1 MSAAEDTERM
11 SNAERLLAML
21 QPLFPDG
28 ETLIDE
34 PFVDR
39 MVAALEDLTT
49 DDLVTVMSG
58 AENFEATYEGLDGA
72 REAWS
77 EWLDAF
83 AEVRF
88 AFEQAQDVGENV
100 IVFVRQIGT
109 TRHGEVEIEQPS
121 AAVWKFRDGRVARI
135 EFHLDRELARKSAQ
149 ISADPSS

>member
-28 ETLIDE
+28 ETLVDE
-34 PFVDR
+34 PFIDR

-88 AFEQAQDVGENV
+88 AFEQAQDVGDNV

-149 ISADPSS
+149 ISPDPSS